1 MNDSTAK
8 LHKDSVPE
16 IVPAKQ
22 EASTRK
28 EQSVLQTKLTK
39 LAIQIGYAGNNF
51 SFVIL
56 SMVTSVF
63 GVLCKNVKKTKSKN
77 TEKF

>member
-8 LHKDSVPE
+8 LHKDSAPE

-39 LAIQIGYAGNNF
+39 LAIQIGYAGNN
-51 SFVIL
+51 SFL
-56 SMVTSVF
+56 
-63 GVLCKNVKKTKSKN
+63 LLPH
-77 TEKF
+77 

>member
-8 LHKDSVPE
+8 LHKDSAPE

-22 EASTRK
+22 EGSARK

-51 SFVIL
+51 SLIMSLICFCCQCIL
-56 SMVTSVF
+56 
-63 GVLCKNVKKTKSKN
+63 VLSFYSLCTM
-77 TEKF
+77 